1 VAGGAELTL
10 YVGTSGWQYRDWR
23 GAFYPPKLAQK
34 AWLEFYAERFQ
45 TVEVNNTF
53 YNLPEASVF
62 EAWARRT
69 PDDFVVTVK
78 MSRFLTHLKRLL
90 EPEEPV
96 ERFFDRASKLGRKL
110 GPVLLQLPPGFEA
123 DPPRLDHALE
133 VLPEDVLI
141 AVEFRHRSWYTE
153 EVRSVLERHGAAL
166 CWADR
171 RRPLDP
177 PWRTAPFG
185 FVRFHEGRSKPRP
198 CYGHDALETWVER
211 IASSFA
217 PGEDVFAYFNNDHRC
232 CAVRDAAEFART
244 AARAGLDTTRVP
256 EPGSVTLATD

>member
-1 VAGGAELTL
+1 MTL

-23 GAFYPPKLAQK
+23 GTFYPQKLALK
-34 AWLEFYAERFQ
+34 GWLEYYAQRFQ

-53 YNLPEASVF
+53 YNLPEAGVF

-90 EPEEPV
+90 DPEEPV
-96 ERFFDRASKLGRKL
+96 QRFFDRAGRLGRKL

-123 DPPRLDHALE
+123 DPERLDHTLK
-133 VLPEDVLI
+133 LI
-141 AVEFRHRSWYTE
+141 PRGVRVAVEFRHRSWYSE
-153 EVRSVLERHGAAL
+153 AVRGVLERHGAAL

-171 RRPLDP
+171 GRPLDP

-185 FVRFHEGRSKPRP
+185 FVRFHAGRARPRP
-198 CYGHDALETWVER
+198 CYGRRALASWAERLAREFKPDEDAY
-211 IASSFA
+211 
-217 PGEDVFAYFNNDHRC
+217 AYFNNDHRC
-232 CAVRDAAEFART
+232 CAVRDAAVFAL
-244 AARAGLDTTRVP
+244 AAGRAGLQATRVP
-256 EPGSVTLATD
+256 DRRSVTLAV